1 MLFFDAIQA
10 LPCEGFVLSLL
21 KRSIFTDFMAVT
33 AISILITLTVYS
45 NEARK
50 EVIYL
55 CSNIHQGVSKQ
66 SVVSYMKHFELLS
79 IDEEPTASGSKL
91 TASSWL
97 HFWQYKCIV
106 RFGVV
111 DRVLNAEV
119 I

>member
-1 MLFFDAIQA
+1 
-10 LPCEGFVLSLL
+10 LSLL
-21 KRSIFTDFMAVT
+21 KRSIFTDFLAVT
-33 AISILITLTVYS
+33 AISTLITLTVYS

-55 CSNIHQGVSKQ
+55 CSNVHLGVSKQ
-66 SVVSYMKHFELLS
+66 SVVSYTNHFDLLS
-79 IDEEPTASGSKL
+79 VDEQATESGSKL

-106 RFGVV
+106 RFGVIEQ
-111 DRVLNAEV
+111 VLSAEV

>member
-1 MLFFDAIQA
+1 
-10 LPCEGFVLSLL
+10 LSLL
-21 KRSIFTDFMAVT
+21 KRSIFTDFLAVA
-33 AISILITLTVYS
+33 AISTLITLTVYS

-50 EVIYL
+50 DVIYL

-66 SVVSYMKHFELLS
+66 SVEVYLSHFNLLS
-79 IDEEPTASGSKL
+79 VDEQFTASGSKL

-106 RFGVV
+106 RFGGV
-111 DRVLNAEV
+111 DQVLDAEV